1 MAIPFGAMIRAMK
14 NANKI
19 QGQAVP
25 PLATELR
32 RSVVRLARR
41 LRDKHPPGSLTPARL
56 SVLRWLQQ
64 QGAMTAGQIA
74 AADSLQPQ
82 SVTRLLSS
90 LQQDG
95 LIMRLADDTD
105 RRRVVVRITP
115 AGVKILRADAAHR
128 DEWLA
133 AAIDATLDEAERAI
147 LVQASTL
154 LDRLASESGA

>member
-1 MAIPFGAMIRAMK
+1 MVIRFGAMIRAMK
-14 NANKI
+14 TANKI
-19 QGQAVP
+19 QGRAAPQ
-25 PLATELR
+25 LATELR
-32 RSVVRLARR
+32 RGVVRLARR

-82 SVTRLLSS
+82 SVTRLLSA

-95 LIMRLADDTD
+95 LIARLIDDAD
-105 RRRVVVRITP
+105 RRRVVVSITP
-115 AGVKILRADAAHR
+115 AGVRVLRADAAHR

-133 AAIDATLDEAERAI
+133 AAIDATLNEDERAI
-147 LVQASTL
+147 LAQASAL
-154 LDRLASESGA
+154 LDRLANESNA